1 MKSEFL
7 SLGCCEDC
15 GDTLR
20 PTTAYRLN
28 GRLLC
33 ETCYAAGLEF
43 LRGRS
48 VVDREPHKLL
58 VGGSIPSPATNVSGK
73 GAGANTVGRSVR
85 NGFRV
90 WPFRARNRRAHRLGR
105 RLAWSHPQ
113 WMLDN
118 GGPDFLDLALL
129 LAALFFLLAIALLM
143 F

>member
-1 MKSEFL
+1 MKSEFSVH
-7 SLGCCEDC
+7 SLGCCADC

-20 PTTAYRLN
+20 PTTAVL
-28 GRLLC
+28 GARLLC
-33 ETCYAAGLEF
+33 TTCF

-48 VVDREPHKLL
+48 VEDQEIHNLR
-58 VGGSIPSPATNVSGK
+58 VGGSIPSPATHVSGK

-90 WPFRARNRRAHRLGR
+90 WPFRARNRRAHRLGK

-118 GGPDFLDLALL
+118 GWPDLLDLALL